1 MNEEESLKMSQAPN
15 DIFPDQPSTYDRL
28 MRQSKKLG
36 GVATTTLHDVKEVLN
51 REITFPT
58 SSRSHH
64 PHTPF
69 RDKLSLSR
77 RVKSRHQAELE
88 RAAQLRQTVQK
99 AHEVLASVDTVFP
112 VTLFPDTIVIDR
124 SKISIKKR
132 SFFLTSNVISFRI
145 EDVLNVSC
153 GVGPIFGSLTIASR
167 VMSSIDHFQIDHLWR
182 KDAVFLKNLIQGHII
197 ATNSKLETDQLSV
210 EEMIETLYEL
220 GIDSDS

>member
-15 DIFPDQPSTYDRL
+15 DIYPDQPSTYDRL

-51 REITFPT
+51 REITLPM
-58 SSRSHH
+58 SHS
-64 PHTPF
+64 HTPL
-69 RDKLSLSR
+69 RDRISR
-77 RVKSRHQAELE
+77 RRTKSRHQAELE
-88 RAAQLRQTVQK
+88 RAALLRQTVQK

-112 VTLFPDTIVIDR
+112 VTLFPDTIVVDR
-124 SKISIKKR
+124 SKISIRKR
-132 SFFLTSNVISFRI
+132 SFFLTSSVISFRI
-145 EDVLNVSC
+145 EDVLNVTC

-197 ATNSKLETDQLSV
+197 ASNNKLETDQLSV